1 MKPNI
6 ALTGLARS
14 GKDSVAARLV
24 DRHGYVRVAFAD
36 VLKAAALRVDP
47 LIPHMRG
54 EEQLTTRLSRVVEIV
69 GWEAAKDDLPEVRR
83 FLQDF
88 GQTIREIRPRF
99 WIEAAYADIRAA
111 WSADRP
117 VVVTD
122 VRYANEADALLAS
135 GFELVRVT
143 RPGLTPGQHRSERE
157 MLDYPVGAELANDG
171 TLADL
176 HWKVDRL
183 ID

>member
-6 ALTGLARS
+6 ALTGLSRS

-24 DRHGYVRVAFAD
+24 ERHGYVRVAFAD
-36 VLKAAALRVDP
+36 RLKEAALKSDP
-47 LIPHMRG
+47 FIPLRASG
-54 EEQLTTRLSRVVEIV
+54 VTVRLSAVIANV
-69 GWEAAKDDLPEVRR
+69 GWETAKDQFPEVRR
-83 FLQDF
+83 FLQDY

-99 WIEAAYADIRAA
+99 WIDAAFADIDAA
-111 WSADRP
+111 WAAGRP

-122 VRYANEADALLAS
+122 VRYANEANTLTAS
-135 GFELVRVT
+135 GFELYRVT
-143 RPGLTPGQHRSERE
+143 RPGLVPGQHRSERE
-157 MLDYPVGAELANDG
+157 MLSFRCPELANDG

-183 ID
+183 MD